1 MLWLNYTTQK
11 LTILKQK
18 KFSAIITLSD
28 KGLQI
33 VLSKLMIKTH
43 LTAYLTSKYV
53 FNLPKQHIYV

>member
-43 LTAYLTSKYV
+43 VTTYLTNKYV
-53 FNLPKQHIYV
+53 FNRPKRHIIA